1 MRFEKGVYYLVTIVV
16 IIIGITT
23 LPSNPLMGVVVIILG
38 FVWIWFVR
46 KSARVSRKQSRKQRP
61 K

>member
-38 FVWIWFVR
+38 FVWIWFVKR
-46 KSARVSRKQSRKQRP
+46 SGRVARKQKTRNRKT
-61 K
+61 

>member
-1 MRFEKGVYYLVTIVV
+1 MRFEKGVYYCITIVV

-38 FVWIWFVR
+38 FIWIWFVR
-46 KSARVSRKQSRKQRP
+46 KSGRVARIKRK
-61 K
+61 

>member
-23 LPSNPLMGVVVIILG
+23 LQSNPLMGIVVIILG

-46 KSARVSRKQSRKQRP
+46 KSGRGRVARKQKT
-61 K
+61 

>member
-1 MRFEKGVYYLVTIVV
+1 MRFEKGVYYLITIVV

-23 LPSNPLMGVVVIILG
+23 LPSNPLIGVVVIILG

-46 KSARVSRKQSRKQRP
+46 KSGRVARKQSRKH
-61 K
+61 KT